1 MTAVNKGRQ
10 GVQGS
15 GKGPRKVDGSKMNER
30 GCHKMST
37 PLHGLE
43 EVINEEENAIG
54 FDAGNKR
61 KRLGNGKKGGKND
74 FSGSD

>member
-37 PLHGLE
+37 TLQGLE
-43 EVINEEENAIG
+43 EVINEKENAIG
-54 FDAGNKR
+54 FNAGNKR
-61 KRLGNGKKGGKND
+61 KRLGNCKKGGKND
-74 FSGSD
+74 VNGSD